1 MECNYC
7 GYEDNDDFVGIF
19 ANGISFTT
27 TNGVMCGLFGCP
39 RCRSVQYVTDVEYIN
54 KRKEMYKNKMKSQ

>member
-7 GYEDNDDFVGIF
+7 GYEDEDEFVGIF

-27 TNGVMCGLFGCP
+27 SNGVMCGLFGCP
-39 RCRSVQYVTDVEYIN
+39 KCHSIQYVTDVEYIN
-54 KRKEMYKNKMKSQ
+54 KRKEMYKQKMKSR